1 MQCSITLNKFI
12 LQELYLLQ
20 RTAADYR
27 HLNKLHDGI
36 YLFIYKIHVV
46 LIVYSLQEMQI
57 EILSIALTILFISF
71 ISVESY
77 HSPLPFMVK
86 PTLVNSNAV
95 VSQD

>member
-1 MQCSITLNKFI
+1 
-12 LQELYLLQ
+12 
-20 RTAADYR
+20 
-27 HLNKLHDGI
+27 
-36 YLFIYKIHVV
+36 
-46 LIVYSLQEMQI
+46 MQI
-57 EILSIALTILFISF
+57 KILSIALTILFISF